1 MSNQTQTIYECTK
14 CGAQALKW
22 SGRCF
27 ECGGWGTM
35 QPQIKDESQDR
46 KKYQEH
52 AVAPAEAMDLEN
64 IKQNKLQRIKTNIKE
79 VDRVFGRGIA
89 VGSVS
94 LLSGEPGIGKSTLAT
109 QMLNS
114 MKRDAIGEVVY
125 ISGEESAEQVKA
137 RLQRLGCELKNL
149 KFISNTNVEKFL
161 ATVKGLDAG
170 LIIIDSVQTIYTRE
184 SDSEPGSVIQIRAT
198 ASKLLEFAKENNIA
212 VILIGHITK
221 DGQLA
226 GPKSLEHI
234 VDTVLYLESELT
246 EKSYCLLR
254 GTKNRFGSVNEIG
267 VLEMTGNG
275 FREIVNSSS
284 IFLETEN
291 SNISG
296 SIISCVMDGSKP
308 FFVDVQAL
316 TTKTVFGYPQRRSS
330 GLGVNRLQVLTS
342 VLTKRTNFNLINQDV
357 ILNIVGGL
365 KVTDPALDLAS
376 CLAIISSFLDKS
388 VPRTT
393 LVMGEVGLGG
403 EIRNVAKLDF
413 RLKEAQ
419 KLGFK
424 KVIIPKIKQ
433 KNVTNLDIIKVK
445 DIKEAA
451 RYL

>member
-1 MSNQTQTIYECTK
+1 MSSQTQTIYECTK
-14 CGAQALKW
+14 CGAQVLKW

-27 ECGGWGTM
+27 ECGSWGTM
-35 QPQIKDESQDR
+35 QSQIKDEKKDR

-52 AVAPAEAMDLEN
+52 SVAPAEAMDLEN

-114 MKRDAIGEVVY
+114 MKKDAIGEVVY

-137 RLQRLGCELKNL
+137 RLQRLGCKLKNL

-170 LIIIDSVQTIYTRE
+170 LIIIDSVQTIYTQE
-184 SDSEPGSVIQIRAT
+184 NDSEPGSVIQIRAT

-451 RYL
+451 CYL